1 MIFFA
6 RGNKYQAICL
16 ITGLLITALFA
27 VSCEENNLLNNND
40 QELRLEDNSTE
51 DKISITYLLPEP
63 SIKTGS
69 SPTYYRVIIEGLEN
83 RYKSGEPIIPYIP
96 IVIAVPQGKEI
107 IDIEV
112 ITTEEVILGEYL
124 LEPAE
129 EPISPGDEPPET
141 EPDPSIYQSDSHYPE
156 KIMSKLQ
163 QQSKSGI
170 SLVALS
176 LYPVTYYPSQNKI
189 SYYQSLTI
197 EAQLAVKPLENGIL
211 PSDSDLEIIKKIVD
225 NPSAL
230 ETYQ

>member
-1 MIFFA
+1 M
-6 RGNKYQAICL
+6 
-16 ITGLLITALFA
+16 A
-27 VSCEENNLLNNND
+27 VSCKENNLLNNND
-40 QELRLEDNSTE
+40 KEMRLKDNSTE
-51 DKISITYLLPEP
+51 DKIAITYLLPEP
-63 SIKTGS
+63 RITKGTI
-69 SPTYYRVIIEGLEN
+69 PTYYRVNIEGLEN

-112 ITTEEVILGEYL
+112 ITGEEVLLGEYL

-129 EPISPGDEPPET
+129 APTSPGDEPPET
-141 EPDPSIYQSDSHYPE
+141 EPDPGIYQSDSHYPE
-156 KIMSKLQ
+156 KVMAKPQ

-170 SLVALS
+170 SLVVLS

-189 SYYQSLTI
+189 SHYQSLTI
-197 EAQLAVKPLENGIL
+197 EAQLAVKPLENGIS

-225 NPSAL
+225 NPRAL